1 MNIVTSILDP
11 CDYSEYYIKFS
22 PQNQVN
28 NIIRTEYLYLDMVEQ
43 IELSF
48 WMIQGSDSFLKEQL
62 CSIMIIGNIPLMIP
76 LYQLKPKFDFHE
88 ELFKITF
95 GVNDA
100 KSKLETNTVF
110 SCSSI
115 DFCVDLINKKL
126 ISISW
131 PYQYISNF
139 PLTNLQQIGMNLNKN
154 F

>member
-1 MNIVTSILDP
+1 MNIMISILDP

-22 PQNQVN
+22 PQNQTN
-28 NIIRTEYLYLDMVEQ
+28 KIIRTEYLYLDMVEQ

-48 WMIQGSDSFLKEQL
+48 WMIQGNDGFLKEQL
-62 CSIMIIGNIPLMIP
+62 CSIMIVGNIPLMIP
-76 LYQLKPKFDFHE
+76 LYQLKPNFDFHE

-95 GVNDA
+95 WINDT
-100 KSKLETNTVF
+100 KSKLETNTIF
-110 SCSSI
+110 SCSSV
-115 DFCVDLINKKL
+115 DFCIDSANKKL

-139 PLTNLQQIGMNLNKN
+139 PLNDLQQISMNLNKS